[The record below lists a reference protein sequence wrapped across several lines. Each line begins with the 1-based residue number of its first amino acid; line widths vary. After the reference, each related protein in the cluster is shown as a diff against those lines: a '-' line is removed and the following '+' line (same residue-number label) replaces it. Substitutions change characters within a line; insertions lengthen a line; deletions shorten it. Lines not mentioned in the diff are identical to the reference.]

1 MRPCIA
7 AGIPEIELPK
17 VEPFLMDELS
27 LSLST
32 GPKGYK
38 ITLKD
43 LEIYGATNFTLRKI
57 KYTFDT
63 FITAEVHSKY
73 NKKDL
78 ITRVLII
85 KEIRDRLTNFQFT
98 IIAFLKIRILLF
110 LIFFHWFV
118 GDQNQAPLSFSPVS
132 T

>member
-1 MRPCIA
+1 LRPCIA
-7 AGIPEIELPK
+7 AGIPEIELPP

-57 KYTFDT
+57 KYSFDI
-63 FITAEVHSKY
+63 FITAEVNTKF

-78 ITRVLII
+78 ILR
-85 KEIRDRLTNFQFT
+85 TNHPGNT
-98 IIAFLKIRILLF
+98 
-110 LIFFHWFV
+110 
-118 GDQNQAPLSFSPVS
+118 
-132 T
+132 